1 MIDENGWW
9 QRDPISDEE
18 CILNC
23 LKCAPCGTNK
33 KQVERLI
40 ARFKN
45 EIQNKNL
52 RKTESSS

>member
-18 CILNC
+18 CILIC
-23 LKCAPCGTNK
+23 LKCAPCGTDK

-40 ARFKN
+40 AQFKN

-52 RKTESSS
+52 C